1 MTDVN
6 VNLQAMCNTILQ
18 ALRDANDD
26 PAFYR
31 HNLLYAYDQVV
42 ILARGYSH
50 LARGYSHLED
60 CRDGIHTALVA
71 DCASNA
77 ASWTDFAING
87 LHYFAR
93 INGLSLTKGV

>member
-6 VNLQAMCNTILQ
+6 VNLQATCNTILQ

-42 ILARGYSH
+42 I